1 MCKES
6 GMTQLELVISEI
18 EKLPP
23 DEQNQFTAWILEEL
37 HSEERWSKLFERSG
51 DVLSHLADEALE
63 EYKAKKT
70 QKLDPDTL

>member
-1 MCKES
+1 
-6 GMTQLELVISEI
+6 MTQLELVISEI

-37 HSEERWSKLFERSG
+37 HSEERWSKLFAKSS
-51 DVLSHLADEALE
+51 DILSHLADEALE

-70 QKLDPDTL
+70 DKLDPDIL

>member
-1 MCKES
+1 
-6 GMTQLELVISEI
+6 MTQLELVVSEI

-23 DEQNQFTAWILEEL
+23 DEQDQFVAWILEEL
-37 HSEERWSKLFERSG
+37 HSEERWSRSFEDSS

-70 QKLDPDTL
+70 QNLDPDTL